1 MKINFLINRNGTA
14 LLVALL
20 VMGVLIAISLIL
32 SSLILRE
39 IRITKDLID
48 SGKAYYAAES
58 GIEMALY
65 GLNNNLP
72 GWQPRYKFFEV
83 DEENNAVGEYK
94 VDNRCNSYP
103 CFESGFD
110 LNGVP
115 TKEFYDV
122 LDLNEAITIPLFIAE
137 DDGTVKDVENFTVE
151 FFAPFNPSE
160 HLNISEENLY
170 GWDVL
175 RWKIFGIRNQE
186 DAEVTETI
194 SDFTAVNMVNNARD
208 SEYFMTN
215 SSKPSWFGTISCSQS
230 LDAEQ
235 EKSRYAPDIVCIP
248 YFMGSPSGELV
259 EIDPEEFG
267 QVSKIFAGSC
277 SQTEA
282 REYYAYQHIGDER
295 KLISISGC
303 YFIYN
308 FLREHKL
315 NYLSLTNLINPAVF
329 KTGVDKEALSK
340 LYFRVEL
347 FTDQTVREFADITS
361 DGYSGKTKKSINVKI
376 KRGSFMPV
384 FNFSLY
390 STYMDEEAQHGYDY
404 WYAEGDR

>member
-1 MKINFLINRNGTA
+1 MKINFWTNRNGTA

-58 GIEMALY
+58 GIEMSLY

-72 GWQPRYKFFEV
+72 GWQPRYKSFKV
-83 DEENNAVGEYK
+83 DEEYNAVGEYK

-110 LNGVP
+110 LKGVP
-115 TKEFYDV
+115 AKEFYDV

-137 DDGTVKDVENFTVE
+137 DDGSVKDVEHFTVE
-151 FFAPFNPSE
+151 FFAPFNPVE
-160 HLNISEENLY
+160 HLNISSEDLY

-175 RWKIFGIRNQE
+175 RWKIFGIHKDVNVN
-186 DAEVTETI
+186 VTETI
-194 SDFTAVNMVNNARD
+194 SDFTAVNMVNTQD
-208 SEYFMTN
+208 SEDFMTN
-215 SSKPSWFGTISCSQS
+215 SSKPSWFGTISCSQDLS
-230 LDAEQ
+230 EEQ
-235 EKSRYAPDIVCIP
+235 KKSRYATGIECIP
-248 YFMGSPSGELV
+248 YFVGSASGELV

-267 QVSKIFAGSC
+267 QVSKIFAGRC

-282 REYYAYQHIGDER
+282 REYYAYQYIGDER
-295 KLISISGC
+295 KLISINGC
-303 YFIYN
+303 YSIRA
-308 FLREHKL
+308 FLEEHKL

-329 KTGVDKEALSK
+329 VSDVDKEALSK

-404 WYAEGDR
+404 WYEEE